1 MPGAEVS
8 KILTDMDDNADT
20 RADAVSLPSFMS

>member
-8 KILTDMDDNADT
+8 KISSDMDESSET
-20 RADAVSLPSFMS
+20 IADAVSSMKS